1 MIYLTMPMCYHT
13 SQMGIINLL
22 PENLINQIAAGEVVE
37 RPASVVK
44 ELIENSI
51 DAGATE
57 MIVDIEDGGR
67 KLIRV
72 TDNGCGMSR
81 EDALLSLQRHATSK
95 ISNVTD
101 LFNISTLGFRGEALP
116 SIASVSRLKLTT
128 VPKGSISGTS
138 IQIDGGKEVEVK
150 EFGGAVGTTLEVR
163 DLFFNTPA
171 RLKFMKSTTTELSH
185 ITETITRMA
194 ISYPSIRFIYN
205 HNGSP
210 IYNLPSSKDLLSRVC
225 GMIKEEGKNFIEV
238 SFTGDSP
245 DSTNNSPAFGSPSLL
260 KRGLGGV
267 GAAPIRISG
276 YVSGPDINRP
286 TQKSIYIF
294 VNGRFVRDRVILH
307 ALMDASRTV
316 MEKDRYPLAF
326 LFLDVPPSDVDVN
339 VHPAKSEVRFKKTD
353 EIHRAVYAAILE
365 ALKGWTVRKTS
376 GQWPVVSGQRNEFQT
391 PDSNYQERVMEAIG
405 RYAASNSS
413 EFGVGRWEIKEDE
426 KLRSYEVEKDHRPA
440 SHPLN
445 LLTSEYK
452 GFFSS
457 LNVLGR
463 VGGTYIVC
471 STGNDLCLIDQ
482 HAAHERIAF
491 ERLKKTY
498 GDSRPESQTLL
509 IPEVVDL
516 PQSEGMLI
524 REHLE
529 VLSRAGLEVEHFGR
543 DTFIIKSVPTALSN
557 KNIRGLVRD
566 IADELAHAGRTKS
579 IDELMERLFSRMA
592 CHSAVEGGDYMDPRE
607 IAALLRDLDSIDF
620 SSNCPHGRPVF
631 VMLSQVE
638 IEKMFGRR

>member
-1 MIYLTMPMCYHT
+1 M
-13 SQMGIINLL
+13 
-22 PENLINQIAAGEVVE
+22 VE

-72 TDNGCGMSR
+72 SDNGCGMGR

-95 ISNVTD
+95 ISTVTD

-138 IQIDGGKEVEVK
+138 IQIDGGREVEVK
-150 EFGGAVGTTLEVR
+150 DFGGAVGTTIEVR

-171 RLKFMKSTTTELSH
+171 RLKFMKSATTELSH

-205 HNGSP
+205 HNASP

-225 GMIKEEGKNFIEV
+225 GMIKEEGKSFLPV
-238 SFTGDSP
+238 SLNLEKS
-245 DSTNNSPAFGSPSLL
+245 SELNSA
-260 KRGLGGV
+260 
-267 GAAPIRISG
+267 IRNPQSAINVSG
-276 YVSGPDINRP
+276 YLSGPDINRP

-307 ALMDASRTV
+307 ALMDACRTV

-353 EIHRAVYAAILE
+353 EIHRAVYAAVSE
-365 ALKGWTVRKTS
+365 ALKGWSVRKGS
-376 GQWPVVSGQRNEFQT
+376 GQWPVVSGKSDEL
-391 PDSNYQERVMEAIG
+391 PIPGSNYQERVMEAIG
-405 RYAASNSS
+405 RYASNAEHASTDLFRERFDPSTGSGRTASNSTRMGQAPIS
-413 EFGVGRWEIKEDE
+413 LSLSKGD
-426 KLRSYEVEKDHRPA
+426 
-440 SHPLN
+440 
-445 LLTSEYK
+445 

-457 LNVLGR
+457 LTVLGR

-498 GDSRPESQTLL
+498 RDRRPESQTLL

-529 VLSRAGLEVEHFGR
+529 VLSGTGLDVEHFGG
-543 DTFIIKSVPTALSN
+543 DTFVIKSVPTALSD

-566 IADELAHAGRTKS
+566 IADELAHAGRTKR

-592 CHSAVEGGDYMDPRE
+592 CHSAVEGGDYMDPGE
-607 IAALLRDLDSIDF
+607 IAALLRELDSIDF

-631 VMLSQVE
+631 VMLDQIE

>member
-95 ISNVTD
+95 ISTVTD

-150 EFGGAVGTTLEVR
+150 EFGGAVGTTIEVR

-225 GMIKEEGKNFIEV
+225 GMIKEEEKSFLPV
-238 SFTGDSP
+238 SL
-245 DSTNNSPAFGSPSLL
+245 NS
-260 KRGLGGV
+260 KINV
-267 GAAPIRISG
+267 SG

-307 ALMDASRTV
+307 ALMDACRTV

-326 LFLDVPPSDVDVN
+326 LFLYVPPSDVDVN

-365 ALKGWTVRKTS
+365 ALKGWSVRKGS
-376 GQWPVVSGQRNEFQT
+376 GQWPVV
-391 PDSNYQERVMEAIG
+391 
-405 RYAASNSS
+405 
-413 EFGVGRWEIKEDE
+413 
-426 KLRSYEVEKDHRPA
+426 
-440 SHPLN
+440 
-445 LLTSEYK
+445 
-452 GFFSS
+452 
-457 LNVLGR
+457 
-463 VGGTYIVC
+463 
-471 STGNDLCLIDQ
+471 
-482 HAAHERIAF
+482 
-491 ERLKKTY
+491 
-498 GDSRPESQTLL
+498 
-509 IPEVVDL
+509 
-516 PQSEGMLI
+516 
-524 REHLE
+524 
-529 VLSRAGLEVEHFGR
+529 
-543 DTFIIKSVPTALSN
+543 
-557 KNIRGLVRD
+557 
-566 IADELAHAGRTKS
+566 
-579 IDELMERLFSRMA
+579 
-592 CHSAVEGGDYMDPRE
+592 
-607 IAALLRDLDSIDF
+607 
-620 SSNCPHGRPVF
+620 
-631 VMLSQVE
+631 
-638 IEKMFGRR
+638 

>member
-1 MIYLTMPMCYHT
+1 
-13 SQMGIINLL
+13 MGIINLL

-95 ISNVTD
+95 IGTVTD

-138 IQIDGGKEVEVK
+138 IQIDGGREVEVK
-150 EFGGAVGTTLEVR
+150 EFGGAVGTTIEVR

-225 GMIKEEGKNFIEV
+225 GMIKEEEKSFLAV
-238 SFTGDSP
+238 SL
-245 DSTNNSPAFGSPSLL
+245 NS
-260 KRGLGGV
+260 KINV
-267 GAAPIRISG
+267 SG
-276 YVSGPDINRP
+276 YLSGPDINRP

-294 VNGRFVRDRVILH
+294 VNGRFVRDRIILH
-307 ALMDASRTV
+307 ALMDACRTV

-353 EIHRAVYAAILE
+353 EIHRAVYAAVSE
-365 ALKGWTVRKTS
+365 ALKGWSMRKGS
-376 GQWPVVSGQRNEFQT
+376 GQWPAVSGQSDEFRT
-391 PDSNYQERVMEAIG
+391 PDSNYQERVSEAIG
-405 RYAASNSS
+405 RYAANQGS
-413 EFGVGRWEIKEDE
+413 GVGGQGSAVGAYGNTP
-426 KLRSYEVEKDHRPA
+426 LQLHR
-440 SHPLN
+440 
-445 LLTSEYK
+445 LTHSPVQGSSG

-457 LNVLGR
+457 LTVLGR

-498 GDSRPESQTLL
+498 RDSRPESQTLL

-529 VLSRAGLEVEHFGR
+529 VLSRTGLEVEHFGG
-543 DTFIIKSVPTALSN
+543 DTFVIKSVPAALSN

-566 IADELAHAGRTKS
+566 IADELAHAGRSTS

-592 CHSAVEGGDYMDPRE
+592 CHSAVEGGDNMDHRE
-607 IAALLRDLDSIDF
+607 IAALLRDLDSIAF

-631 VMLSQVE
+631 VMLDQIE

>member
-1 MIYLTMPMCYHT
+1 
-13 SQMGIINLL
+13 MGIVHLL

-57 MIVDIEDGGR
+57 IIVDIEDGGR

-95 ISNVTD
+95 ISTVND

-116 SIASVSRLKLTT
+116 SIASVSRLKLTS

-150 EFGGAVGTTLEVR
+150 EFGGAVGTTIEVR

-245 DSTNNSPAFGSPSLL
+245 DSTNNSPAFGTPSLL

-365 ALKGWTVRKTS
+365 ALKGWTVRKGS
-376 GQWPVVSGQRNEFQT
+376 GQWSAVSGQRNEFQA
-391 PDSNYQERVMEAIG
+391 PDSNYQERVSEAIG

-413 EFGVGRWEIKEDE
+413 EPGG
-426 KLRSYEVEKDHRPA
+426 RSYPIPSPTLYPSGHK
-440 SHPLN
+440 PLKGRE
-445 LLTSEYK
+445 LFPRLQGEGQGEGGVM

-457 LNVLGR
+457 LTVLGR

-491 ERLKKTY
+491 ERLKKMY

-529 VLSRAGLEVEHFGR
+529 VLSRTGLEVEHFGG

-631 VMLSQVE
+631 VMLDQIE

>member
-1 MIYLTMPMCYHT
+1 
-13 SQMGIINLL
+13 MGIINLL

-95 ISNVTD
+95 ISTVTD

-116 SIASVSRLKLTT
+116 SIASVSRLKLAT

-138 IQIDGGKEVEVK
+138 IQIDGGRVVEVK
-150 EFGGAVGTTLEVR
+150 EFGGAVGTTIEVR

-171 RLKFMKSTTTELSH
+171 RLKFMKSTATELSH

-225 GMIKEEGKNFIEV
+225 GMIKEEEKSFLPV
-238 SFTGDSP
+238 SLS
-245 DSTNNSPAFGSPSLL
+245 SKIN
-260 KRGLGGV
+260 V
-267 GAAPIRISG
+267 SG
-276 YVSGPDINRP
+276 YLSGPDINRP

-294 VNGRFVRDRVILH
+294 VNGRFVRDRIILH
-307 ALMDASRTV
+307 ALIDACRTV

-353 EIHRAVYAAILE
+353 EIHRAVYAAVSE
-365 ALKGWTVRKTS
+365 ALKGWTARKGS
-376 GQWPVVSGQRNEFQT
+376 GQSYEFRT
-391 PDSNYQERVMEAIG
+391 PDSNYQERVSEAIG
-405 RYAASNSS
+405 RYAANQGS
-413 EFGVGRWEIKEDE
+413 GVGGQG
-426 KLRSYEVEKDHRPA
+426 SAVGAYGNT
-440 SHPLN
+440 PLQ
-445 LLTSEYK
+445 LTHSPVQGSSG

-457 LNVLGR
+457 LTVLGR

-471 STGNDLCLIDQ
+471 SAGNDLCLIDQ

-498 GDSRPESQTLL
+498 RDSRPESQTLL
-509 IPEVVDL
+509 IPEIVDL

-529 VLSRAGLEVEHFGR
+529 VLSRTGLEVEHFGG
-543 DTFIIKSVPTALSN
+543 DTFVIKSVPTALSN

-566 IADELAHAGRTKS
+566 IADELAHSGRTKS

-592 CHSAVEGGDYMDPRE
+592 CHSAVEGGDYMDTRE
-607 IAALLRDLDSIDF
+607 IAALLSDLDSIDF

-631 VMLSQVE
+631 VMLDQIE

>member
-1 MIYLTMPMCYHT
+1 
-13 SQMGIINLL
+13 MGIINLL

-81 EDALLSLQRHATSK
+81 EDALISLQRHATSK
-95 ISNVTD
+95 ISTVTD

-138 IQIDGGKEVEVK
+138 IQIDGGREVEVK
-150 EFGGAVGTTLEVR
+150 EFGGAVGTTIEVR

-238 SFTGDSP
+238 SLTGDSTLKGINP
-245 DSTNNSPAFGSPSLL
+245 DSNSPAFGSPSLP
-260 KRGLGGV
+260 KRGVGGV
-267 GAAPIRISG
+267 GTIPINVSG
-276 YVSGPDINRP
+276 YLSGPDINRP

-307 ALMDASRTV
+307 ALMDACRTV

-353 EIHRAVYAAILE
+353 EIHRAVYAAVSE
-365 ALKGWTVRKTS
+365 ALKGWTARKGG
-376 GQWPVVSGQRNEFQT
+376 GQWSVASGQRNEFQT
-391 PDSNYQERVMEAIG
+391 PDSNYQERVSEAIG
-405 RYAASNSS
+405 RYAANQGS
-413 EFGVGRWEIKEDE
+413 GVGGQGSAVGAYGNTP
-426 KLRSYEVEKDHRPA
+426 LQLHR
-440 SHPLN
+440 
-445 LLTSEYK
+445 LTHSPVQGSSG

-457 LNVLGR
+457 LTVLGR

-471 STGNDLCLIDQ
+471 SAGNDLCLIDQ

-498 GDSRPESQTLL
+498 GDSRPQSQTLL

-524 REHLE
+524 RDHLE
-529 VLSRAGLEVEHFGR
+529 VLSRTGLEVEHFGG
-543 DTFIIKSVPTALSN
+543 DTFVIKSVPTALSN

-631 VMLSQVE
+631 VMLNQIE

>member
-1 MIYLTMPMCYHT
+1 MCYHT

-225 GMIKEEGKNFIEV
+225 GMIKEEEKSFLPV
-238 SFTGDSP
+238 SL
-245 DSTNNSPAFGSPSLL
+245 NS
-260 KRGLGGV
+260 KINV
-267 GAAPIRISG
+267 SG

-353 EIHRAVYAAILE
+353 EIHRAVYAAVSE
-365 ALKGWTVRKTS
+365 ALKGWTEKKTS

>member
-1 MIYLTMPMCYHT
+1 MCYHT

-57 MIVDIEDGGR
+57 IIVDIEDGGR

-95 ISNVTD
+95 ISTVTD

-116 SIASVSRLKLTT
+116 SIASVSRLKLAT

-138 IQIDGGKEVEVK
+138 IQIDGGRVVEVK
-150 EFGGAVGTTLEVR
+150 EFGGAVGTTIEVR

-171 RLKFMKSTTTELSH
+171 RLKFMKSTATELSH

-225 GMIKEEGKNFIEV
+225 GMIKEEEKSFLPV
-238 SFTGDSP
+238 SLS
-245 DSTNNSPAFGSPSLL
+245 SKIN
-260 KRGLGGV
+260 V
-267 GAAPIRISG
+267 SG
-276 YVSGPDINRP
+276 YLSGPDINRP

-294 VNGRFVRDRVILH
+294 VNGRFVRDRIILH
-307 ALMDASRTV
+307 ALIDACRTV

-353 EIHRAVYAAILE
+353 EIHRAVYAAVSE
-365 ALKGWTVRKTS
+365 ALKGWTARKGS
-376 GQWPVVSGQRNEFQT
+376 GQSYEFRT
-391 PDSNYQERVMEAIG
+391 PDSNYQERVSEAIG
-405 RYAASNSS
+405 RYAANQGS
-413 EFGVGRWEIKEDE
+413 GVGGQG
-426 KLRSYEVEKDHRPA
+426 SAVGAYGNT
-440 SHPLN
+440 PLQ
-445 LLTSEYK
+445 LTHSPVQGSSG

-457 LNVLGR
+457 LTVLGR

-471 STGNDLCLIDQ
+471 SAGNDLCLIDQ

-498 GDSRPESQTLL
+498 RDSRPESQTLL
-509 IPEVVDL
+509 IPEIVDL

-529 VLSRAGLEVEHFGR
+529 VLSRTGLEVEHFGG
-543 DTFIIKSVPTALSN
+543 DTFVIKSVPTALSN

-566 IADELAHAGRTKS
+566 IADELAHSGRTKS

-592 CHSAVEGGDYMDPRE
+592 CHSAVEGGDYMDTRE
-607 IAALLRDLDSIDF
+607 IAALLSDLDSIDF

>member
-150 EFGGAVGTTLEVR
+150 EFGGAVGTTLEGR

-225 GMIKEEGKNFIEV
+225 GMIKEEEKSFLPV
-238 SFTGDSP
+238 SL
-245 DSTNNSPAFGSPSLL
+245 NS
-260 KRGLGGV
+260 KINV
-267 GAAPIRISG
+267 SG

-353 EIHRAVYAAILE
+353 EIHRAVYAAVSE
-365 ALKGWTVRKTS
+365 ALQGWTEKKTS

-529 VLSRAGLEVEHFGR
+529 VLSRTGLEVEHFGG

>member
-1 MIYLTMPMCYHT
+1 MCYHT

-95 ISNVTD
+95 ISTVTD

-128 VPKGSISGTS
+128 VPKGSISGTA

-150 EFGGAVGTTLEVR
+150 EFGGAVGTTIEVR

-225 GMIKEEGKNFIEV
+225 GMIKEEEKSFLPV
-238 SFTGDSP
+238 SL
-245 DSTNNSPAFGSPSLL
+245 NS
-260 KRGLGGV
+260 KINV
-267 GAAPIRISG
+267 SG
-276 YVSGPDINRP
+276 YLSGPDINRP

-307 ALMDASRTV
+307 ALMDACRTV

-353 EIHRAVYAAILE
+353 EIHRAVYAAVSE
-365 ALKGWTVRKTS
+365 ALKGWTARKGS
-376 GQWPVVSGQRNEFQT
+376 GQWPVVSGQSDEFRT
-391 PDSNYQERVMEAIG
+391 PDSNYHERVSEAIG
-405 RYAASNSS
+405 RYVSNAELSQ
-413 EFGVGRWEIKEDE
+413 
-426 KLRSYEVEKDHRPA
+426 
-440 SHPLN
+440 PLN
-445 LLTSEYK
+445 FSTSQFPNSQLRTPNYELAEKK

-457 LNVLGR
+457 LHVIGR

-471 STGNDLCLIDQ
+471 SAGNDLCLIDQ

-498 GDSRPESQTLL
+498 RDSRPESQTLL

-524 REHLE
+524 REHIE
-529 VLSRAGLEVEHFGR
+529 VLSRTGLEVEHFGR
-543 DTFIIKSVPTALSN
+543 DTFVIKSVPAALSN

-592 CHSAVEGGDYMDPRE
+592 CHSAVEGGDYMDTRE

>member
-1 MIYLTMPMCYHT
+1 
-13 SQMGIINLL
+13 MGIVHLL

-57 MIVDIEDGGR
+57 VIVDIEDGGR

-95 ISNVTD
+95 ISTVTD

-128 VPKGSISGTS
+128 VSKGTISGTS
-138 IQIDGGKEVEVK
+138 IQIDGGREVEVK
-150 EFGGAVGTTLEVR
+150 DFGGAVGTTIEVR

-205 HNGSP
+205 HNGSA
-210 IYNLPSSKDLLSRVC
+210 IYSLPSSKDLLSRVC
-225 GMIKEEGKNFIEV
+225 GMIKEEEKSFLPV
-238 SFTGDSP
+238 SL
-245 DSTNNSPAFGSPSLL
+245 NS
-260 KRGLGGV
+260 KINV
-267 GAAPIRISG
+267 SG

-307 ALMDASRTV
+307 ALMDACRTV

-365 ALKGWTVRKTS
+365 ALKGWTVRKGS
-376 GQWPVVSGQRNEFQT
+376 GQWPLVSDQN
-391 PDSNYQERVMEAIG
+391 SNYQGRVMEAIG
-405 RYAASNSS
+405 RYAANPKSALSTQQSAAYDFPVHRLTHSAIQRSS
-413 EFGVGRWEIKEDE
+413 G
-426 KLRSYEVEKDHRPA
+426 
-440 SHPLN
+440 
-445 LLTSEYK
+445 

-457 LNVLGR
+457 LTILGR

-471 STGNDLCLIDQ
+471 SAGNDLCLIDQ

-491 ERLKKTY
+491 ERLKNAY

-529 VLSRAGLEVEHFGR
+529 VLSRTGLEVEHFGG
-543 DTFIIKSVPTALSN
+543 DTFVIKSVPAALSN

-579 IDELMERLFSRMA
+579 MDELMDSLLSRMA
-592 CHSAVEGGDYMDPRE
+592 CHSAVEGGDYMDPGE

-631 VMLSQVE
+631 VMLNQIE

>member
-1 MIYLTMPMCYHT
+1 MCYHT

-57 MIVDIEDGGR
+57 IIVDIEDGGR

-95 ISNVTD
+95 ITTVTD

-150 EFGGAVGTTLEVR
+150 EFGGAVGTTIEVR

-225 GMIKEEGKNFIEV
+225 GMIKEEEKSFLPV
-238 SFTGDSP
+238 SL
-245 DSTNNSPAFGSPSLL
+245 NS
-260 KRGLGGV
+260 KINV
-267 GAAPIRISG
+267 SG

-307 ALMDASRTV
+307 ALMDACRTV

-365 ALKGWTVRKTS
+365 ALKGWTVRKGS
-376 GQWPVVSGQRNEFQT
+376 GQWSAVSGQRNEFQA
-391 PDSNYQERVMEAIG
+391 PDSNYQERVSEAIG

-413 EFGVGRWEIKEDE
+413 EPGG
-426 KLRSYEVEKDHRPA
+426 RSYPIPSPTLYPSGHK
-440 SHPLN
+440 PLKGRE
-445 LLTSEYK
+445 LFPRLQGEGQGEGGVM

-457 LNVLGR
+457 LTVLGR

-491 ERLKKTY
+491 ERLKKMY

-529 VLSRAGLEVEHFGR
+529 VLSRTGLEVEHFGG

-631 VMLSQVE
+631 VMLDQIE

>member
-150 EFGGAVGTTLEVR
+150 EFGGAVGTTIEVR

-225 GMIKEEGKNFIEV
+225 GMIKEEEKSFLPV
-238 SFTGDSP
+238 SL
-245 DSTNNSPAFGSPSLL
+245 NS
-260 KRGLGGV
+260 KINV
-267 GAAPIRISG
+267 SG

-353 EIHRAVYAAILE
+353 EIHRAVYAAVSE
-365 ALKGWTVRKTS
+365 ALKGWTEKKTS

>member
-1 MIYLTMPMCYHT
+1 MCYHT

-95 ISNVTD
+95 ISTVTD

-150 EFGGAVGTTLEVR
+150 EFGGAVGTTIEVR

-225 GMIKEEGKNFIEV
+225 GMIKEEEKSFLPV
-238 SFTGDSP
+238 SL
-245 DSTNNSPAFGSPSLL
+245 NS
-260 KRGLGGV
+260 KINV
-267 GAAPIRISG
+267 SG

-307 ALMDASRTV
+307 ALMDACRTV

-353 EIHRAVYAAILE
+353 EIHRAVYAAVSE
-365 ALKGWTVRKTS
+365 ALKGWTEKKTS

-413 EFGVGRWEIKEDE
+413 EFGVRNYPIPSPTLPLKGREFFPRLQGEGQGE
-426 KLRSYEVEKDHRPA
+426 GGVVE
-440 SHPLN
+440 
-445 LLTSEYK
+445 
-452 GFFSS
+452 FFSS
-457 LNVLGR
+457 LTVLGR

-498 GDSRPESQTLL
+498 RDSRPESQTLL

-524 REHLE
+524 GEHLE
-529 VLSRAGLEVEHFGR
+529 VLSRTGLEVEHFGG
-543 DTFIIKSVPTALSN
+543 DTFVIKSVPAALSD

-566 IADELAHAGRTKS
+566 IADELAHSGRTKS

>member
-1 MIYLTMPMCYHT
+1 MCYHT

-95 ISNVTD
+95 IGTVTD

-138 IQIDGGKEVEVK
+138 IQIDGGREVEVK
-150 EFGGAVGTTLEVR
+150 EFGGAVGTTIEVR

-225 GMIKEEGKNFIEV
+225 GMIKEEEKSFLAV
-238 SFTGDSP
+238 SL
-245 DSTNNSPAFGSPSLL
+245 NS
-260 KRGLGGV
+260 KINV
-267 GAAPIRISG
+267 SG
-276 YVSGPDINRP
+276 YLSGPDINRP

-294 VNGRFVRDRVILH
+294 VNGRFVRDRIILH
-307 ALMDASRTV
+307 ALMDACRTV

-353 EIHRAVYAAILE
+353 EIHRAVYAAVSE
-365 ALKGWTVRKTS
+365 ALKGWSMRKGS
-376 GQWPVVSGQRNEFQT
+376 GQWPAVSGQSDEFRT
-391 PDSNYQERVMEAIG
+391 PDSNYQERVSEAIG
-405 RYAASNSS
+405 RYAANQGS
-413 EFGVGRWEIKEDE
+413 GVGGQGSAVGAYGNTP
-426 KLRSYEVEKDHRPA
+426 LQLHR
-440 SHPLN
+440 
-445 LLTSEYK
+445 LTHSPVQGSSG

-457 LNVLGR
+457 LTVLGR

-498 GDSRPESQTLL
+498 RDSRPESQTLL

-529 VLSRAGLEVEHFGR
+529 VLSRTGLEVEHFGG
-543 DTFIIKSVPTALSN
+543 DTFVIKSVPAALSN

-566 IADELAHAGRTKS
+566 IADELAHAGRSTS

-592 CHSAVEGGDYMDPRE
+592 CHSAVEGGDNMDHRE
-607 IAALLRDLDSIDF
+607 IAALLRDLDSIAF

-631 VMLSQVE
+631 VMLDQIE

>member
-1 MIYLTMPMCYHT
+1 
-13 SQMGIINLL
+13 MGIVHLL

-57 MIVDIEDGGR
+57 IIVDIEDGGR

-95 ISNVTD
+95 ISTVND

-116 SIASVSRLKLTT
+116 SIASVSRLKLTS

-150 EFGGAVGTTLEVR
+150 EFGGAVGTTIEVR

-225 GMIKEEGKNFIEV
+225 GMIKEEEKSFLPV
-238 SFTGDSP
+238 SL
-245 DSTNNSPAFGSPSLL
+245 NS
-260 KRGLGGV
+260 KINV
-267 GAAPIRISG
+267 SG

-307 ALMDASRTV
+307 ALMDACRTV

-365 ALKGWTVRKTS
+365 ALKGWTVRKGS
-376 GQWPVVSGQRNEFQT
+376 GQWSAVSGQRNEFQA
-391 PDSNYQERVMEAIG
+391 PDSNYQERVSEAIG

-413 EFGVGRWEIKEDE
+413 EPGG
-426 KLRSYEVEKDHRPA
+426 RSYPIPSPTLYPSGHK
-440 SHPLN
+440 PLKGRE
-445 LLTSEYK
+445 LFPRLQGEGQGEGGVM

-457 LNVLGR
+457 LTVLGR

-631 VMLSQVE
+631 VMLDQIE

>member
-1 MIYLTMPMCYHT
+1 
-13 SQMGIINLL
+13 MGIINLL

-57 MIVDIEDGGR
+57 IIVDIEDGGR

-95 ISNVTD
+95 ISTVND

-116 SIASVSRLKLTT
+116 SIASVSRLKLAT

-138 IQIDGGKEVEVK
+138 IQIDGGRVVEVK
-150 EFGGAVGTTLEVR
+150 EFGGAVGTTIEVR

-171 RLKFMKSTTTELSH
+171 RLKFMKSTATELSH

-225 GMIKEEGKNFIEV
+225 GMIKEEEKSFLPV
-238 SFTGDSP
+238 SLS
-245 DSTNNSPAFGSPSLL
+245 SKIN
-260 KRGLGGV
+260 V
-267 GAAPIRISG
+267 SG
-276 YVSGPDINRP
+276 YLSGPDINRP

-294 VNGRFVRDRVILH
+294 VNGRFVRDRIILH
-307 ALMDASRTV
+307 ALIDACRTV

-353 EIHRAVYAAILE
+353 EIHRAVYAAVSE
-365 ALKGWTVRKTS
+365 ALKGWTARKGS
-376 GQWPVVSGQRNEFQT
+376 GQSYEFRT
-391 PDSNYQERVMEAIG
+391 PDSNYQERVSEAIG
-405 RYAASNSS
+405 RYAANQGS
-413 EFGVGRWEIKEDE
+413 GVGGQG
-426 KLRSYEVEKDHRPA
+426 SAVGAYGNT
-440 SHPLN
+440 PLQ
-445 LLTSEYK
+445 LTHSPVQGSSG

-457 LNVLGR
+457 LTVLGR

-471 STGNDLCLIDQ
+471 SAGNDLCLIDQ

-498 GDSRPESQTLL
+498 RDSRPESQTLL
-509 IPEVVDL
+509 IPEIVDL

-529 VLSRAGLEVEHFGR
+529 VLSRTGLEVEHFGG
-543 DTFIIKSVPTALSN
+543 DTFVIKSVPTALSN

-566 IADELAHAGRTKS
+566 IADELAHSGRTKS

-592 CHSAVEGGDYMDPRE
+592 CHSAVEGGDYMDTRE
-607 IAALLRDLDSIDF
+607 IAALLSDLDSIDF

-631 VMLSQVE
+631 VMLDQIE